1 MNQKYYLVMA
11 VIWGVGMLA
20 WSVLL
25 VKAALG
31 GTANTFQ
38 VVFDLCLVMC
48 FAVNLLSYLKL
59 RKKKK

>member
-1 MNQKYYLVMA
+1 MKRYYLVMT

-20 WSVLL
+20 WSGCL
-25 VKAALG
+25 VKAALS
-31 GTANTFQ
+31 GTANTLQ

-48 FAVNLLSYLKL
+48 FAVNLLAYLNL

>member
-1 MNQKYYLVMA
+1 MKRYYLVMT
-11 VIWGVGMLA
+11 VIWGVGMLV
-20 WSVLL
+20 WSGAL

-48 FAVNLLSYLKL
+48 FAVNLLAYLNL
-59 RKKKK
+59 SKKKK